1 MKKVL
6 IIGAHGKVGKVIVQ
20 KMNNDRDF
28 TPVAL
33 FRKTEQ
39 EDFFKERN
47 VNYVIID
54 LEEEVNTLA
63 GAMNNVDAV
72 VFAAGSGGNT
82 GYDKTLAID
91 LDGAVKSMEA
101 AKKAGVKRFLII
113 SAMNAGNRSKWSK
126 PAMKP
131 YYIAKHYAD
140 YILTTMDLDYTI
152 LRPGRLS
159 DKEGTGKITV
169 TDPAFKEEVPRED
182 VAGTVLAALNNDN
195 CIGKAIEFNEGETPI
210 EEVVKNL

>member
-1 MKKVL
+1 MQKVL
-6 IIGAHGKVGKVIVQ
+6 IIGAHGKVGKIIVQ
-20 KMNNDRDF
+20 KMKRSPDF

-39 EDFFKERN
+39 ESFFEELD

-72 VFAAGSGGNT
+72 VFAAGSGGST

-113 SAMNAGNRSKWSK
+113 SAMNAGDRSKWVT
-126 PAMKP
+126 PEMKP
-131 YYIAKHYAD
+131 YNIAKHYAD
-140 YILTTMDLDYTI
+140 YILTTMDLGYTI
-152 LRPGRLS
+152 FRPGRLA
-159 DKEGTGKITV
+159 DKEGTGKITT
-169 TDPAFKEEVPRED
+169 TDPASKEEVPRED
-182 VAGTVLAALNNDN
+182 VADTVLASLNNDN
-195 CIGKAIEFNEGETPI
+195 SIGKVIEFNEGDTPI
-210 EEVVKNL
+210 EEVVENL